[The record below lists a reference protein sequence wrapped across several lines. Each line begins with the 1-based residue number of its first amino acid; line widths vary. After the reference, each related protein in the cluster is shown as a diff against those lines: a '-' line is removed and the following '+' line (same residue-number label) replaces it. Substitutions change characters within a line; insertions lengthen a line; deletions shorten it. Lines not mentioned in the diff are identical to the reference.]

1 MATRQGQF
9 MVYSQGAPKTDI
21 DVINNQDYKLKLSKN
36 WVDAT
41 SVWHIK
47 LQSRSIFD
55 YSFEMFLTHEELK
68 KLKDS
73 L

>member
-36 WVDAT
+36 WVEAT
-41 SVWHIK
+41 NVWHIK

>member
-21 DVINNQDYKLKLSKN
+21 DVINNEDYKLKLSKN
-36 WVDAT
+36 WVEAT
-41 SVWHIK
+41 NVWHIK